1 MKKLMLMALALVIG
15 TTTLFASNVIPD
27 DSPNKMRSQI
37 VALMDAPDFNVNREI
52 TVTIT
57 FTFSSASEIIVL
69 NVDSKNTDVLNYV
82 RKNLNQKVISNP
94 GEKLKHYT
102 MPLTLKE
109 G

>member
-69 NVDSKNTDVLNYV
+69 NVDSEDTDVLNYV

-94 GEKLKHYT
+94 GEKFKHYT

>member
-1 MKKLMLMALALVIG
+1 MKKLMSMALALVIG

-69 NVDSKNTDVLNYV
+69 NVDSKNTNVLNYV

-94 GEKLKHYT
+94 GEKFKHYT

>member
-1 MKKLMLMALALVIG
+1 MKKHMLMALALVIG

-94 GEKLKHYT
+94 GEKFKHYT

>member
-1 MKKLMLMALALVIG
+1 MKKIMLMALALVIG

-37 VALMDAPDFNVNREI
+37 VALMDAPDFNINQEI

-69 NVDSKNTDVLNYV
+69 NVASEDTNVLNYV
-82 RKNLNQKVISNP
+82 RENLNQKVISNP
-94 GEKLKHYT
+94 GEKFKHYT

>member
-94 GEKLKHYT
+94 GEKFKHYT

>member
-1 MKKLMLMALALVIG
+1 MLMALALVIG

-94 GEKLKHYT
+94 GEKFKHYT

>member
-1 MKKLMLMALALVIG
+1 MLMALALVIG

-37 VALMDAPDFNVNREI
+37 AALMDAPDFNVNQEI

-94 GEKLKHYT
+94 GEKFKHYT